1 MHTVTQPQPHAI
13 ASGSLNRRKQ
23 KWLFS
28 LSCGAVLL
36 WTIESGVFAPVSL
49 GQTSLSVPKTEK
61 SPVQKRL
68 STQSSASSSNPEN
81 LSSVNH
87 PLPSLDRT
95 NAAQFN
101 LYRLDT
107 GDGLNINVPQFAEF
121 STAATIDGEGNAI
134 LPIIGR
140 ISLTGLTLAEAEQK
154 ISYELSTRF
163 LQNRPE
169 VFITLTAPRPA
180 QITLL
185 GEVVK
190 PGFYAFVSGS
200 PLTVALQ
207 AAGGSTQR
215 ADLRSVMLR
224 RSLADGNVIEEEVD
238 LYTPL
243 ISGKALPDV
252 RLQGGDTIIVPK
264 LEVGQDRDYDRA
276 LVARTTLPQQTIVI
290 RLVAPTPQGGTA
302 LRNLNL
308 PNGSTF
314 LDAIASLPAG
324 DGLLIRVEEI
334 ALMRFDPER
343 GKVITQQLNTKKALN
358 GDIAQNIPLQ
368 DEDVIIVSRTLIGK
382 AFNFFNVITR
392 PIRDILGFR
401 AFFDF
406 IFNN

>member
-1 MHTVTQPQPHAI
+1 MHPVTQPQPHAI
-13 ASGSLNRRKQ
+13 ASGFSNRTKQ
-23 KWLFS
+23 KWLIS
-28 LSCGAVLL
+28 LSCGAVLF
-36 WTIESGVFAPVSL
+36 WTIESGLFAPVSL
-49 GQTSLSVPKTEK
+49 GQTSFSLPKTER
-61 SPVQKRL
+61 SPVQNNE
-68 STQSSASSSNPEN
+68 SSIPNSSPEN
-81 LSSVNH
+81 LSPVGYS
-87 PLPSLDRT
+87 SSSFDKT
-95 NAAQFN
+95 SEAQFN

-107 GDGLNINVPQFAEF
+107 GDGVNVNVPQFAEF
-121 STAATIDGEGNAI
+121 NAAATIDGEGDVIVPI
-134 LPIIGR
+134 LGR
-140 ISLTGLTLAEAEQK
+140 ISLSGLTLTEAEQK
-154 ISYELSTRF
+154 ISYELGSRF
-163 LQNRPE
+163 LQQRPD
-169 VFITLTAPRPA
+169 VVVTLTAPRPA

-215 ADLRSVMLR
+215 ADLRSVILR
-224 RSLADGNVIEEEVD
+224 RSLSDGSVIEEEVD

-264 LEVGQDRDYDRA
+264 LEVGKDRDYDRA
-276 LVARTTLPQQTIVI
+276 LVARTTLPQQVI
-290 RLVAPTPQGGTA
+290 TVRVVAPSPEGGTA
-302 LRNLNL
+302 LRNVSL

-358 GDIAQNIPLQ
+358 GDLAQNISLQ
-368 DEDVIIVSRTLIGK
+368 NEDVIIVSRTLIGK
-382 AFNFFNVITR
+382 AFNFFNILTR

-406 IFNN
+406 IFND

>member
-1 MHTVTQPQPHAI
+1 MNTVTQPQSRAL
-13 ASGSLNRRKQ
+13 ASDFKNRTKQ
-23 KWLFS
+23 KWLVS
-28 LSCGAVLL
+28 LSCGVVLL

-49 GQTSLSVPKTEK
+49 SQTSLAESKIETSFE
-61 SPVQKRL
+61 QHRL
-68 STQSSASSSNPEN
+68 STQSSVFEGTS
-81 LSSVNH
+81 
-87 PLPSLDRT
+87 LPSLNST
-95 NAAQFN
+95 SEAQFN

-107 GDGLNINVPQFAEF
+107 GDSVNVNVPRFAEF
-121 STAATIDGEGNAI
+121 SGGATIDSEGNVI

-163 LQNRPE
+163 LQQRPE
-169 VFITLTAPRPA
+169 VLITLTEPRPA

-215 ADLRSVMLR
+215 ADLRSVILR
-224 RSLADGNVIEEEVD
+224 RSLADGSVIEEEVD

-243 ISGKALPDV
+243 ISGKALPDI
-252 RLQGGDTIIVPK
+252 RLQGGDTIVVPK
-264 LEVGQDRDYDRA
+264 LEVGKDRDYDQR
-276 LVARTTLPQQTIVI
+276 LVARTTLPQQTIAVRI
-290 RLVAPTPQGGTA
+290 VAPVPEGGTA
-302 LRNLNL
+302 LRNVNL

-324 DGLLIRVEEI
+324 DGLLVRVEEI

-343 GKVITQQLNTKKALN
+343 GTVITQKLNTKKALN

-382 AFNFFNVITR
+382 AFNFFNVLTR

-406 IFNN
+406 IFDD

>member
-1 MHTVTQPQPHAI
+1 MDTVTQPQPHAI
-13 ASGSLNRRKQ
+13 ASGSSNQTKQ
-23 KWLFS
+23 KWLVS

-36 WTIESGVFAPVSL
+36 WTIESGMFASVSL
-49 GQTSLSVPKTEK
+49 GQTPLSLPKTER
-61 SPVQKRL
+61 SSVQKQL
-68 STQSSASSSNPEN
+68 STQSSVPISSPEN
-81 LSSVNH
+81 LSPVSYSS
-87 PLPSLDRT
+87 PLSDRT
-95 NAAQFN
+95 TTAQFN

-107 GDGLNINVPQFAEF
+107 GDGVNINVPQFAEF
-121 STAATIDGEGNAI
+121 SSAATIDEEGNVI

-140 ISLTGLTLAEAEQK
+140 LSLSGLTLAEAEQK

-169 VFITLTAPRPA
+169 VLVTLTSPRPA

-215 ADLRSVMLR
+215 ADLRSVILR
-224 RSLADGNVIEEEVD
+224 RSLADGSVIEEEVD

-252 RLQGGDTIIVPK
+252 RLQGGDTIVVPK
-264 LEVGQDRDYDRA
+264 LQVGQDRDYDRA
-276 LVARTTLPQQTIVI
+276 FIARTTLPQQTITV
-290 RLVAPTPQGGTA
+290 RVLAPVPQAGKA
-302 LRNLNL
+302 LRNVSL

-314 LDAIASLPAG
+314 LDAIALLPPG
-324 DGLLIRVEEI
+324 DGLLIKAEEV

-343 GKVITQQLNTKKALN
+343 GKVITQMLNAKQALN
-358 GDIAQNIPLQ
+358 GDLAQNISLQ
-368 DEDVIIVSRTLIGK
+368 DQDVIIVSRTLIGK
-382 AFNFFNVITR
+382 AFNFFNIITQ
-392 PIRDILGFR
+392 PIRDIIGFSV
-401 AFFDF
+401 FFDF
-406 IFNN
+406 IFND